1 MIYQITY
8 VKDGNGR
15 NKKVA
20 RPVKDR
26 AELMALRNSKENL
39 ELLAKARQGDG
50 EAKAKLLQL
59 AYNIGHV
66 DGLLAGCESQ
76 GSFFFHDVDCYDAE
90 QSVAIRNLIMEK
102 KDEIGMLMLERSAGG
117 GWHLVC
123 RREQSKTILEN
134 QVRVAMVLKLEMDTN
149 THDLQRVV
157 YSTSGETEDLVYIDD
172 EIFTEPMSKEAC
184 EAEWKMLKEREKKG
198 EEEVPAGAKKANK
211 HYRPWE
217 EGAAGFL
224 PLSRGSQRGSEQAN
238 LAAEK
243 KAEKTVVQTTP
254 TPPNLGGEGCAQQ
267 SPKIIEA
274 DERTRFLFR
283 ECMKEE
289 GVTERDLIDEG
300 ARHNSVKMVLSC
312 CNQLLKQGETLGVL
326 KELMPDHWQDEN
338 IQTLVKAYYTDY
350 LNPNQ
355 RLTMFQ
361 KRVFR
366 ESRKI
371 REKGTGKSK
380 EFAAA
385 QEDDAEGETE
395 PQSELSRLFASKT
408 PPALPSVLPKLVKA
422 ATASTPS
429 VFKPTVAQAIF
440 PPLAAYPRQLA
451 FVYTDNQIR
460 ELRINCL
467 IVAPTGTGKDSCTS
481 QPLEHITAEME
492 KRDEINRERLTKFNE
507 EYNSQANNK
516 VKPKRPA
523 DLIIQCIMSDITK
536 AGLVQRMAE
545 AQKAPLYVKLN
556 ELEQWDKIEGASGR
570 SNQFTTLKLCDDES
584 NKFGTDRAGTQSV
597 TGSGRLHLNWNANTT
612 TPKAIR
618 YFRHVLT
625 DGPVSRLCLATVPK
639 GEIGSDIPVFGNY
652 DSQYDEALKPFIDNL
667 RSATGVIDCPQAK
680 RLARRLKQ
688 ECAEFA
694 RLSQDEVFDNLT
706 HRALVHA
713 FRKACLLYAA
723 NGMKWEKAIESFC
736 RWSLFYDLYLKMKL
750 WGDLIRHADDDVHT
764 SKRGPRNL
772 LESIPTGEDQIF
784 RFSDAV
790 AARLKNG
797 KSEEGT
803 MNMLSQ
809 WKVRGY
815 ILQMTDD
822 SFKKVKPTKR

>member
-8 VKDGNGR
+8 TKDGDGR

-90 QSVAIRNLIMEK
+90 QSKAIKDLILSK
-102 KDEIGMLMLERSAGG
+102 KDEIGLRMLERSVGG

-123 RREQSKTILEN
+123 RRKKGKTILEN
-134 QVRVAMVLKLEMDTN
+134 QVRVSLALKLEMDTN

-157 YSTSGETEDLVYIDD
+157 YSTSGEDEDLVYLDD
-172 EIFTEPMSKEAC
+172 EIFTEPMSKEEC

-198 EEEVPAGAKKANK
+198 QEEVSAGAKKANK
-211 HYRPWE
+211 HYKPWE
-217 EGAAGFL
+217 
-224 PLSRGSQRGSEQAN
+224 
-238 LAAEK
+238 
-243 KAEKTVVQTTP
+243 EKTVVQTTP
-254 TPPNLGGEGCAQQ
+254 TPPNLGGEGCAEKTLQ
-267 SPKIIEA
+267 IVGA
-274 DERTRFLFR
+274 DERTRFIFR

-289 GVTERDLIDEG
+289 GVTESDLTDEG
-300 ARHNSVKMVLSC
+300 GRHNSVKMVLSC
-312 CNQLLKQGETLGVL
+312 CNQLLTQGETLGVL

-338 IQTLVKAYYTDY
+338 IQTLVNAYYTEY
-350 LNPNQ
+350 LNTNQ

-366 ESRKI
+366 ESRRI
-371 REKGTGKSK
+371 SSQESSSQESGEGNQESGEKS
-380 EFAAA
+380 
-385 QEDDAEGETE
+385 
-395 PQSELSRLFASKT
+395 QSELSRIFASKT
-408 PPALPSVLPKLVKA
+408 PPELPPTLPKLVK
-422 ATASTPS
+422 TVTSCTPAR
-429 VFKPTVAQAIF
+429 FKATVAQAIF
-440 PPLAAYPRQLA
+440 PPLATYPRQLA

-492 KRDEINRERLTKFNE
+492 QRDEINRERLRKFNE
-507 EYNSQANNK
+507 DYNSQANNK

-556 ELEQWDKIEGASGR
+556 ELEQWDKIEGATGK

-584 NKFGTDRAGTQSV
+584 NKFGSDRAGTQSV
-597 TGSGRLHLNWNANTT
+597 TVSGKLHLNWNANTT
-612 TPKAIR
+612 IPKVIR
-618 YFRHVLT
+618 YFSHVLT
-625 DGPVSRLCLATVPK
+625 DGPISRLCLATVPK
-639 GEIGSDIPVFGNY
+639 GEIGADIAVFGNY
-652 DSQYDEALKPFIDNL
+652 DSTYDEALKPFIDNL
-667 RSATGVIDCPQAK
+667 RSATGVIDCQQAK

-772 LESIPTGEDQIF
+772 LESIPTGEDMIF

-822 SFKKVKPTKR
+822 SFKKVKPTKQ

>member
-8 VKDGNGR
+8 TKDGNGR

-90 QSVAIRNLIMEK
+90 QSKAIKDLILSK
-102 KDEIGMLMLERSAGG
+102 KDEIGLMMLEHSVGG

-123 RREQSKTILEN
+123 RREKGKTILEN
-134 QVRVAMVLKLEMDTN
+134 QVRVSLALKLEMDTN

-157 YSTSGETEDLVYIDD
+157 YSTSGEAEDLVYLDD
-172 EIFTEPMSKEAC
+172 EIFTEPMSKEEC

-198 EEEVPAGAKKANK
+198 LEEVSAGAKKANK
-211 HYRPWE
+211 HYKPWE
-217 EGAAGFL
+217 DAAAIL
-224 PLSRGSQRGSEQAN
+224 PLSRERQRGSEQGH
-238 LAAEK
+238 ETGH
-243 KAEKTVVQTTP
+243 ETGRETGRETVVQTTP
-254 TPPNLGGEGCAQQ
+254 TPPNLGGEGCAEKTPQ
-267 SPKIIEA
+267 IVEA
-274 DERTRFLFR
+274 DERTRFIFR

-289 GVTERDLIDEG
+289 GVTESDLTDEG
-300 ARHNSVKMVLSC
+300 GRHNSVKMVLSC
-312 CNQLLKQGETLGVL
+312 CNQLLTQGETLGVL
-326 KELMPDHWQDEN
+326 KELMPVHWQDEN
-338 IQTLVKAYYTDY
+338 IQTLVNAYYTEY
-350 LNPNQ
+350 LNTNQ

-366 ESRKI
+366 ESRRI
-371 REKGTGKSK
+371 SSQESSSQESGEGNQESGEKS
-380 EFAAA
+380 
-385 QEDDAEGETE
+385 
-395 PQSELSRLFASKT
+395 QSELSRIFASKT
-408 PPALPSVLPKLVKA
+408 PPELPPTLPKLVKA
-422 ATASTPS
+422 VTSCTPAR
-429 VFKPTVAQAIF
+429 FKATVAQAIF
-440 PPLAAYPRQLA
+440 PPLATYPRQLA

-492 KRDEINRERLTKFNE
+492 QRDEINRERLRKFNE
-507 EYNSQANNK
+507 DYNSQANNK

-556 ELEQWDKIEGASGR
+556 ELEQWDKIEGATGK

-584 NKFGTDRAGTQSV
+584 NKFGSDRAGTQSV
-597 TGSGRLHLNWNANTT
+597 TVSGKLHLNWNANTT
-612 TPKAIR
+612 IPKVIR
-618 YFRHVLT
+618 YFSHVLT
-625 DGPVSRLCLATVPK
+625 DGPISRLCLATVPK
-639 GEIGSDIPVFGNY
+639 GEIGADIAVFGNY
-652 DSQYDEALKPFIDNL
+652 DSTYDEALKPFIDNL

>member
-8 VKDGNGR
+8 TKDGNGR

-26 AELMALRNSKENL
+26 TELMALRNSKENQ

-50 EAKAKLLQL
+50 EAKAKLLQM

-90 QSVAIRNLIMEK
+90 QSATIRDLIMEK
-102 KDEIGMLMLERSAGG
+102 KDEIGLLMLERSAGG

-123 RREQSKTILEN
+123 RREQGKTILEN

-217 EGAAGFL
+217 EGAPGFL

-274 DERTRFLFR
+274 DERTRFIFR

-338 IQTLVKAYYTDY
+338 IQTLVNAYYTDY

-371 REKGTGKSK
+371 REKGTGKSE

-680 RLARRLKQ
+680 RLARKLKQ

-750 WGDLIRHADDDVHT
+750 WGDLIRHADEDVPT

-772 LESIPTGEDQIF
+772 LESIPTGEDKIF
-784 RFSDAV
+784 RYCDAV

-797 KSEEGT
+797 MSEEGT

-809 WKVRGY
+809 WKYRGY
-815 ILQMTDD
+815 ILQITDD
-822 SFKKVKPTKR
+822 SFKKR

>member
-8 VKDGNGR
+8 TKDGNGR

-90 QSVAIRNLIMEK
+90 QSKAIKDLILSK
-102 KDEIGMLMLERSAGG
+102 KDESGLRMLERSVGG

-123 RREQSKTILEN
+123 RREKGKTILEN
-134 QVRVAMVLKLEMDTN
+134 QVRVSLALKLEMDTN

-157 YSTSGETEDLVYIDD
+157 YSTSGEDEDLVYLDD
-172 EIFTEPMSKEAC
+172 EIFTEPMSKEEC

-198 EEEVPAGAKKANK
+198 LEEVSAGAKKSNK
-211 HYRPWE
+211 HYKPWE
-217 EGAAGFL
+217 DAAAIL
-224 PLSRGSQRGSEQAN
+224 PLSRERQRGSEQGH
-238 LAAEK
+238 ETGH
-243 KAEKTVVQTTP
+243 ETGRETVVQTTP
-254 TPPNLGGEGCAQQ
+254 TPPNLGGEGCAEKTPQ
-267 SPKIIEA
+267 IVGA
-274 DERTRFLFR
+274 DERTRFIFR

-289 GVTERDLIDEG
+289 GVKESDLTDEG
-300 ARHNSVKMVLSC
+300 GRHNSVKMVLSC
-312 CNQLLKQGETLGVL
+312 CNQLLTQGETLGVL
-326 KELMPDHWQDEN
+326 KELMPVHWQDEN
-338 IQTLVKAYYTDY
+338 ILTLVNAYYAEY

-371 REKGTGKSK
+371 REKGTVRSEKTAS
-380 EFAAA
+380 A
-385 QEDDAEGETE
+385 QDNDDESEAE
-395 PQSELSRLFASKT
+395 PQSELSRIFASKT
-408 PPALPSVLPKLVKA
+408 PPELPPILPKLVKA
-422 ATASTPS
+422 ITSCTPARY
-429 VFKPTVAQAIF
+429 KAIF
-440 PPLAAYPRQLA
+440 PPRATYPRQLA

-467 IVAPTGTGKDSCTS
+467 IVAPTGSGKDSCTS
-481 QPLEHITAEME
+481 QPLKHITAEME
-492 KRDEINRERLTKFNE
+492 QRDAINRERLTKFND
-507 EYNSQANNK
+507 EYNGQANNK

-556 ELEQWDKIEGASGR
+556 ELEQWDKIEGATGK

-584 NKFGTDRAGTQSV
+584 NKFGSDRAGTQRV
-597 TGSGRLHLNWNANTT
+597 TVSGKLHLNWNANTT
-612 TPKAIR
+612 IPKVIR
-618 YFRHVLT
+618 YFSHVLT
-625 DGPVSRLCLATVPK
+625 DGPISRLCLATVPK
-639 GEIGSDIPVFGNY
+639 GEIGADIAVFGNY
-652 DSQYDEALKPFIDNL
+652 DSTYDEALKPFIDNL

>member
-8 VKDGNGR
+8 TKDGNGR

-680 RLARRLKQ
+680 RLARKLKQ

-750 WGDLIRHADDDVHT
+750 WGDLIRHADEDVPT

-772 LESIPTGEDQIF
+772 LESIPTGEDKIF
-784 RFSDAV
+784 RYSDAV

-797 KSEEGT
+797 MSEEGT

-809 WKVRGY
+809 WKYRGY
-815 ILQMTDD
+815 ILQITDD
-822 SFKKVKPTKR
+822 SFKKR

>member
-8 VKDGNGR
+8 TKDGNGR

-90 QSVAIRNLIMEK
+90 QSKAIKDLILSK
-102 KDEIGMLMLERSAGG
+102 KDKIGLRMLERSVGG

-123 RREQSKTILEN
+123 RREKGKTILEN
-134 QVRVAMVLKLEMDTN
+134 QVRVSLALKLEMDTN

-157 YSTSGETEDLVYIDD
+157 YSTSGEDEDLVYLDD
-172 EIFTEPMSKEAC
+172 EIFTEPMSKEEC

-198 EEEVPAGAKKANK
+198 QEEVPAGAKKANK
-211 HYRPWE
+211 HYKPWE
-217 EGAAGFL
+217 DAAAIL
-224 PLSRGSQRGSEQAN
+224 PLSRERQRGAEQGH
-238 LAAEK
+238 ETGH
-243 KAEKTVVQTTP
+243 ETGRETVVQTTP
-254 TPPNLGGEGCAQQ
+254 TPPNLGGEGCAEKTPQ
-267 SPKIIEA
+267 IVGA
-274 DERTRFLFR
+274 DERTRFIFR

-289 GVTERDLIDEG
+289 GVTESDLTDEG
-300 ARHNSVKMVLSC
+300 GRHNSVKMVLSC
-312 CNQLLKQGETLGVL
+312 CNQLLSQGETLGVL
-326 KELMPDHWQDEN
+326 KELMPNHWQDEN
-338 IQTLVKAYYTDY
+338 IQTLVNAYYAEY

-366 ESRKI
+366 ESRRI
-371 REKGTGKSK
+371 SSQESSSQESGEGNQESGEKS
-380 EFAAA
+380 
-385 QEDDAEGETE
+385 
-395 PQSELSRLFASKT
+395 QSELSRIFASKT
-408 PPALPSVLPKLVKA
+408 PPELPAILPKMVKA
-422 ATASTPS
+422 ITSCTPARY
-429 VFKPTVAQAIF
+429 KATVAQAIF
-440 PPLAAYPRQLA
+440 PPLATYPRQLA

-492 KRDEINRERLTKFNE
+492 QRDEINRERLRKFNE
-507 EYNSQANNK
+507 DYNSQANNK

-556 ELEQWDKIEGASGR
+556 ELEQWDKIEGATGK

-584 NKFGTDRAGTQSV
+584 NKFGSDRAGTQSV
-597 TGSGRLHLNWNANTT
+597 TVSGKLHLNWNANTT
-612 TPKAIR
+612 IPKVIR
-618 YFRHVLT
+618 YFSHVLT
-625 DGPVSRLCLATVPK
+625 DGPISRLCLATVPK
-639 GEIGSDIPVFGNY
+639 GEIGADIAVFGNY
-652 DSQYDEALKPFIDNL
+652 DSTYDEALKPFIDNL

-772 LESIPTGEDQIF
+772 LESITTGEDMIF

>member
-274 DERTRFLFR
+274 DERTRFIFR

-680 RLARRLKQ
+680 RLARKLKQ

-750 WGDLIRHADDDVHT
+750 WGDLIRHADEDVPT

-772 LESIPTGEDQIF
+772 LESIPTGEDKIF
-784 RFSDAV
+784 RYSDAV

-797 KSEEGT
+797 MSEEGT

-809 WKVRGY
+809 WKYRGY
-815 ILQMTDD
+815 ILQITDD
-822 SFKKVKPTKR
+822 SFKKR